1 MDDPRNGL
9 FSSFNPRVVLHNFL
23 SACRRLLWIVV
34 LISLAF
40 GCYTYYRADRS
51 YSPIYVST
59 AEFAVKASYSATTD
73 LLSTSSFMNTTAAQT
88 LSATFPFVIK
98 SEHTQRL
105 LKQEL
110 NMSYIPGT
118 INATSTADSALF
130 TMSVTSGNAQHA
142 YDLLKATITI
152 YPQAASNILGDT
164 SINVINMPMGPSTTP
179 VNPNNALERGIKST
193 IPVCLAGVLIIF
205 LLALS
210 RKTVH
215 SADDLRKLVNVKCL
229 SYIPGI
235 KLKKRSQSTN
245 LTITITNNRVGSI
258 FSESVRNLRV
268 KVQKAMDHRH
278 AHILLISS
286 TIPNEGKT
294 TVATNL
300 ALSFAAE
307 GSRVVLIDG
316 DLRKQ
321 SLKGALG
328 IKEPSEGLV
337 EFLSDNS
344 KSVSLLS
351 VPRSNLYLLSGDK
364 TTDRPQPLLDTP
376 KLQKLFNSLRDH
388 VDYIIID
395 TPPAG
400 ILSDAATIAKYAD
413 CALYVVRQDM
423 ASTTQIFNAIQSL
436 SSVDIPLLGCVLN
449 HTVAGTTRYGYG
461 SKYSGSYGY
470 SYGYKYSD
478 SYRRYG
484 YGYGYGRGG
493 YGYGYSSKK
502 DEEEANATPTAAQLN
517 AIEQAAKEQ
526 KSKAEKLTR
535 ELRKDLMSD
544 NK

>member
-1 MDDPRNGL
+1 MDDPRNSGL
-9 FSSFNPRVVLHNFL
+9 ISSFNPRVVMHNFF

-34 LISLAF
+34 LLSLLF
-40 GCYTYYRADRS
+40 GFYTYRKADRG
-51 YSPIYVST
+51 YTPVYVSS
-59 AEFAVKASYSATTD
+59 AEFAVRASYSATTD
-73 LLSTSSFMNTTAAQT
+73 ILSTSSFMNTTAAQT
-88 LSATFPFVIK
+88 LSATFPYIIR
-98 SEHTQRL
+98 SENTQRL

-118 INATSTADSALF
+118 IQATSTADAALF
-130 TMSVTSGNAQHA
+130 TMTVTGTNAQHV

-152 YPQAASNILGDT
+152 YPQAARSILGDT
-164 SINVINMPMGPSTTP
+164 NIEVINMPVGPATAP
-179 VNPNNALERGIKST
+179 RNANNAIEQGLRSV
-193 IPVCLAGVLIIF
+193 IPVFLAGLLVIF

-215 SADDLRKLVNVKCL
+215 SADDLRKLVNIKCL

-258 FSESVRNLRV
+258 FSESIRNLRV

-278 AHILLISS
+278 AHILLLTS

-321 SLKGALG
+321 SLKSALG

-337 EFLSDNS
+337 EFLSDNA

-351 VPRSNLYLLSGDK
+351 VPRSSLYLLSGDK
-364 TTDRPQPLLDTP
+364 TTDSPQPLLDTP
-376 KLQKLFNSLRDH
+376 RMKKLFDSLREH

-413 CALYVVRQDM
+413 CALYVVRQDQ

-436 SSVDIPLLGCVLN
+436 SAVDVPILGCVLN
-449 HTVAGTTRYGYG
+449 HTQAGTTRYGYG
-461 SKYSGSYGY
+461 SRYSGSYGY

-484 YGYGYGRGG
+484 YGYGYG
-493 YGYGYSSKK
+493 YSSYARRAK
-502 DEEEANATPTAAQLN
+502 EEEKKEAANSVAQQSAL
-517 AIEQAAKEQ
+517 EQAAKEQ
-526 KSKAEKLTR
+526 KKQTDKLNR
-535 ELRKDLMSD
+535 ELRRDLINDSK
-544 NK
+544 N

>member
-9 FSSFNPRVVLHNFL
+9 FSSFNPRVVLHNFI
-23 SACRRLLWIVV
+23 SASKRLLWIVV
-34 LISLAF
+34 LLSVLF
-40 GCYTYYRADRS
+40 GCYTYYKANQS
-51 YSPIYVST
+51 YRPYYVST
-59 AEFAVKASYSATTD
+59 AEFAVRAGYSATTD
-73 LLSTSSFMNTTAAQT
+73 ILSTSSFMNTTAAQT
-88 LSATFPFVIK
+88 LSATFPYVIK
-98 SEHTQRL
+98 SENTQRL

-110 NMSYIPGT
+110 NMSYIPGS

-130 TMSVTSGNAQHA
+130 TMNVTSSNAQHA
-142 YDLLKATITI
+142 YDLLQATIKI
-152 YPQAASNILGDT
+152 YPQAASSILGDT
-164 SINVINMPMGPSTTP
+164 AINVINMPIGPSTTP
-179 VNPNNALERGIKST
+179 INANTAVQKGIRST
-193 IPVCLAGVLIIF
+193 IPVFLVGILGIF

-215 SADDLRKLVNVKCL
+215 SADDLRKLVNIKCL
-229 SYIPGI
+229 SYVPGI
-235 KLKKRSQSTN
+235 KLKRRTHSNN

-258 FSESVRNLRV
+258 FSESIRNLRV
-268 KVQKAMDHRH
+268 KVQKSMDHRH
-278 AHILLISS
+278 ARILLITS

-328 IKEPSEGLV
+328 INEPSEGLV
-337 EFLSDNS
+337 EFLSDNA

-364 TTDRPQPLLDTP
+364 TTDSPQPLLDTP
-376 KLQKLFNSLRDH
+376 NMKKLFDSLREH

-413 CALYVVRQDM
+413 CALYVVRQDL
-423 ASTTQIFNAIQSL
+423 ASTTQIFNAMQTMG
-436 SSVDIPLLGCVLN
+436 SVEIPILGCVLN
-449 HTVAGTTRYGYG
+449 HTIAGTTRYGYG

-484 YGYGYGRGG
+484 YGYGGYGG
-493 YGYGYSSKK
+493 YGYGYSRRK
-502 DEEEANATPTAAQLN
+502 EEEEQSATPTVAQQS
-517 AIEQAAKEQ
+517 AMEQAAKEQ
-526 KSKAEKLTR
+526 QKKTDKLNR
-535 ELRKDLMSD
+535 ELRRDLISD
-544 NK
+544 RKQ

>member
-9 FSSFNPRVVLHNFL
+9 FTSFNPRVVMHNFY
-23 SACRRLLWIVV
+23 SACKRLLWIVV
-34 LISLAF
+34 LVSLLF
-40 GCYTYYRADRS
+40 GAYTYYRADQNYTPYYIS
-51 YSPIYVST
+51 S
-59 AEFAVKASYSATTD
+59 AEFAVRASYSATTD
-73 LLSTSSFMNTTAAQT
+73 ILSTSSFMNTTAAQT
-88 LSATFPFVIK
+88 LSATFPYIIR
-98 SEHTQRL
+98 SENTQRL
-105 LKQEL
+105 LRQEL

-118 INATSTADSALF
+118 IQATSTADAALF
-130 TMSVTSGNAQHA
+130 TMTVTGNNAQHV
-142 YDLLKATITI
+142 YDLLKATIAV
-152 YPQAASNILGDT
+152 YPQAARSILGDT
-164 SINVINMPMGPSTTP
+164 AIEVINMPVGPSVTP
-179 VNPNNALERGIKST
+179 QNPNNAVEQGVRAIF
-193 IPVCLAGVLIIF
+193 PVFFVGLLVIF
-205 LLALS
+205 LMALS

-215 SADDLRKLVNVKCL
+215 SADDLRKLVNIKCL
-229 SYIPGI
+229 SYVPGI

-258 FSESVRNLRV
+258 FSESIRNLRV
-268 KVQKAMDHRH
+268 KVQKAMDHRK

-337 EFLSDNS
+337 EFLSDNA

-351 VPRSNLYLLSGDK
+351 VPRSTMYLMSGDK
-364 TTDRPQPLLDTP
+364 TTDSPQPLLDTP
-376 KLQKLFNSLRDH
+376 RMKKLFDSLREH

-413 CALYVVRQDM
+413 CALYVVRQDL

-436 SSVDIPLLGCVLN
+436 SAVDIPILGCVLN
-449 HTVAGTTRYGYG
+449 HTQAGTTRYGYG
-461 SKYSGSYGY
+461 SRYAGAYGY

-484 YGYGYGRGG
+484 YGYGYG
-493 YGYGYSSKK
+493 YSRYSRKREEEEEKK
-502 DEEEANATPTAAQLN
+502 DATNTVAQQSAL
-517 AIEQAAKEQ
+517 EQAAKEQ
-526 KSKAEKLTR
+526 KKKTDKLNR
-535 ELRKDLMSD
+535 ELRRDLVFEQK
-544 NK
+544 N